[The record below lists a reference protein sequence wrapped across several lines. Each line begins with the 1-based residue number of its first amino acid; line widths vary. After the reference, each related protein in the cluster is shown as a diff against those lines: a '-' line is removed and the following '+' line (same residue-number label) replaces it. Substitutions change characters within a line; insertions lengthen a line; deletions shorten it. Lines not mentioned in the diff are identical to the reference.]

1 VPAREWRLRISDI
14 LQSISKISGYTQG
27 MDFETFRGDSKTVDA
42 VVHNLAIIGEAAA
55 NVPDEI
61 ASGHPEIPWRI
72 MKAFRN
78 VIVHEYF
85 GVTLDIV
92 WQTVRKDL
100 PTLVGPLQRLLDQD
114 QDGPREMISRA

>member
-1 VPAREWRLRISDI
+1 
-14 LQSISKISGYTQG
+14 
-27 MDFETFRGDSKTVDA
+27 MDFEAFRGDSKTVDA
-42 VVHNLAIIGEAAA
+42 VIHNLAVIGEAAA

-72 MKAFRN
+72 LKAVRN

-92 WQTVRKDL
+92 WQTIRQDL
-100 PTLVGPLQRLLDQD
+100 PALMPALRRLTKDSQGP
-114 QDGPREMISRA
+114 GN